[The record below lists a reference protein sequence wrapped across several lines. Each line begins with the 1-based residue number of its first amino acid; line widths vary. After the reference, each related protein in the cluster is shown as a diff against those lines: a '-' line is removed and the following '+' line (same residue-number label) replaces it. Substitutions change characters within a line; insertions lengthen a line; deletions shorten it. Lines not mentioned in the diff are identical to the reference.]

1 MSASTALAQ
10 VAQRLSVSEDEL
22 KNIVMKTVMPSNKQ
36 VTNEQFVSFMAVAN
50 EYRLN
55 PLVKEIYAFPT
66 KMGGIQP
73 IVSIDG
79 WLRII
84 NSNHEFN
91 GMVFKDNLDAEGKLV
106 SITCSIHKKGI
117 EHPIQVTEY
126 MAECKMN
133 TEPWQKYPARML
145 RHKAAIQCGR
155 YAFGLSGIIDPD
167 EAERYQ
173 EAGVIDMGTAQRVE
187 TNDNSGSK
195 DYPQNKFDAH
205 FPEWK
210 SKIETGAKSKKDLVA
225 FIKGKGNITAAQLD
239 AIDKIEVIK

>member
-1 MSASTALAQ
+1 MSTALAQ

-22 KNIVMKTVMPSNKQ
+22 KSIVLKTVMPSNKQ

-50 EYRLN
+50 EYGLN

-66 KMGGIQP
+66 QGGGIQP

-84 NSNHEFN
+84 NSNKDFN
-91 GMVFKDNLDAEGKLV
+91 GMTFKDNLDDKGNLISV
-106 SITCSIHKKGI
+106 TCSIHKKGI
-117 EHPIQVTEY
+117 EHPVQVTEY
-126 MAECKMN
+126 MNECRMK
-133 TEPWQKYPARML
+133 TQPWEKYPARML

-173 EAGVIDMGTAQRVE
+173 DAGVIDMGKAQVVE
-187 TNDNSGSK
+187 
-195 DYPQNKFDAH
+195 
-205 FPEWK
+205 
-210 SKIETGAKSKKDLVA
+210 DL
-225 FIKGKGNITAAQLD
+225 ITQDD
-239 AIDKIEVIK
+239 AITIAKTASEKGVKLEKILAAYNINAIENLPLAKFADVMEKLNNTKAAAK

>member
-1 MSASTALAQ
+1 MSSTALAQ
-10 VAQRLSVSEDEL
+10 VATRLSITETEL
-22 KNIVMKTVMPSNKQ
+22 QSIVMKTVMPSNKQ
-36 VTNEQFVSFMAVAN
+36 ITNEQFVSFIAVAN
-50 EYRLN
+50 EYKLN

-66 KMGGIQP
+66 QQGGIQP

-84 NSNHEFN
+84 NSNPDFN
-91 GMVFKDNLDAEGKLV
+91 GMVFKDNLDANNALI

-117 EHPIQVTEY
+117 EHPVQVTEY

-133 TEPWQKYPARML
+133 TQPWQKYPARML

-173 EAGVIDMGTAQRVE
+173 EGGVIDMGKAERVE
-187 TNDNSGSK
+187 NDVSK
-195 DYPQNKFDAH
+195 DYPQDRFDAN

-210 SKIETGAKSKKDLVA
+210 SKVETGAKSKKDLVA
-225 FIKGKGNITAAQLD
+225 FIKGKGNITSAQLD
-239 AIDKIEVIK
+239 AIDKIEVIQN